1 MILEVYQV
9 LKVKMTHNT
18 GVYRFKKG
26 FNPEFVEFVNEL
38 YIVFNPLMNFIFNV
52 SEKVYKNF
60 GFIKSRLKRKKK
72 D

>member
-1 MILEVYQV
+1 MILEGYQV

-52 SEKVYKNF
+52 SEKVYKNL

>member
-52 SEKVYKNF
+52 
-60 GFIKSRLKRKKK
+60 
-72 D
+72 

>member
-9 LKVKMTHNT
+9 LKVIMTHNT

-52 SEKVYKNF
+52 SEKVYKNL